1 MSMSDGEADPQL
13 NHDVDADNY
22 ATTAAHDTPTD
33 QSSRT
38 AQSDAD
44 FEAQRLSYTAKI
56 DTGDVSS
63 HAFYVSYMSMQSC
76 LDSGVHHS
84 FPYAGMRKRSLRKL
98 PTARG

>member
-1 MSMSDGEADPQL
+1 MSMPDRDADPQL
-13 NHDVDADNY
+13 DLDIDIDADNY

-63 HAFYVSYMSMQSC
+63 HAFCVSYMSIQSC
-76 LDSGVHHS
+76 FHS
-84 FPYAGMRKRSLRKL
+84 LSAYSPTKRSKRDSWKI
-98 PTARG
+98 